1 MSERIAM
8 RRYSESK
15 SSPLAI
21 DVSSLVGPFIVMLDR
36 ILVMQDWFD
45 RLNRNKILSQ
55 SIQDI
60 AWIKN
65 KTLYIMELYKHW
77 DDQKLF
83 LKSLLDS
90 KLPLVWES
98 VFNIIEKQ
106 LSSNQIWVLNK
117 KLSIKINP
125 FERSLSLESR
135 QLILEALEQKIWN
148 RPDFVGP
155 PKPMI

>member
-15 SSPLAI
+15 SSPLPI
-21 DVSSLVGPFIVMLDR
+21 DVSSLVGPFIVMVDR
-36 ILVMQDWFD
+36 ILVIQDWFD
-45 RLNRNKILSQ
+45 RLNRDKTPSQ
-55 SIQDI
+55 SIQVI

-65 KTLYIMELYKHW
+65 KTLYEMELYKHW
-77 DDQKLF
+77 DDQKLY

-135 QLILEALEQKIWN
+135 QLILDALDKKIGN
-148 RPDFVGP
+148 RPNFVWP
-155 PKPMI
+155 IKLLI